1 MGMLA
6 LETSESGGKE
16 NKHLHSS
23 KYSGKV
29 YIKRLGERERPS
41 RSLR

>member
-1 MGMLA
+1 MDMLA
-6 LETSESGGKE
+6 LETSKSGGKE

-23 KYSGKV
+23 KHSVKV
-29 YIKRLGERERPS
+29 YIKRLGERGRPS